1 MTWRVLPCLAVACF
15 AALAASQTKEESVQK
30 ALDDYIAANKV
41 VGASV
46 SIITADGAVFATGSG
61 FQDRENKVAA
71 TGETVYRLGSISK
84 PITAVA
90 ALQLVEQN
98 RLSLFSNVTMSA
110 PEWPDKG
117 VNLTLRHLL
126 THTGGVRHYTPTKRD
141 MFFEPY
147 TVARSLDVFKDDDLL
162 FKPGERV
169 SYSTHAFSL
178 VARMVEV
185 ASGKGFA
192 AYLYDQVSLPA
203 GATTLSIEDRSIP
216 KDARTQLYGLIANG
230 SQPSRELFIEN
241 ITWKSGG
248 GGMESSAPDLARF
261 GHALVTGKL
270 LSAQLTDFMLQRQTV
285 DGLDTGRTLGWALDP
300 AGNPEHGG
308 AQQGCRTFMKIDRET
323 KTVYVVMTNTGG
335 SHPIGQLLAS
345 VIDAWKGP
353 GYAPTPPSVL
363 GEDEGPM

>member
-1 MTWRVLPCLAVACF
+1 MAWRVLPCLAVVSL
-15 AALAASQTKEESVQK
+15 AALSAPQTKEEAVQK
-30 ALDDYIAANKV
+30 ALSDYIAANKV
-41 VGASV
+41 VGASAAV
-46 SIITADGAVFATGSG
+46 VAADGTVFAVGAG

-71 TGETVYRLGSISK
+71 TGDTVYRLGSISK

-162 FKPGERV
+162 FNPGERV

-192 AYLYDQVSLPA
+192 AYLYDQVSTPA
-203 GATTLSIEDRSIP
+203 GALTLAIEDRSVP
-216 KDARTQLYGLIANG
+216 KEARSQLYGLITNG
-230 SQPSRELFIEN
+230 AEPSREIFIEN

-248 GGMESSAPDLARF
+248 GGMESSAADLARF
-261 GHALVTGKL
+261 GHALAMGKL
-270 LSAQLTDFMLQRQTV
+270 ISGQLTDFMLQRQTV
-285 DGLDTGRTLGWALDP
+285 DGLDTGRTLGWALDS

-308 AQQGCRTFMKIDRET
+308 AQQGCRTFMKIDRAT

-335 SHPIGQLLAS
+335 NHPIGQLLAG

-353 GYAPTPPSVL
+353 GHTPTPPSEL